1 MKTFE
6 IVVPTSAR
14 VFEYMICKVDAET
27 ADEALELAMQG
38 EYYDVDFQE
47 IETDDQ
53 DTYWDQVEVTE
64 YYDHDK
70 EGKQDEKIS
79 N

>member
-6 IVVPTSAR
+6 IVVPVSSR
-14 VFEYMICKVDAET
+14 VYEHMICKVDAEN

-38 EYYDVDFQE
+38 EYYDVDYEE

-64 YYDHDK
+64 YYDDNK
-70 EGKQDEKIS
+70 EGKDYEKV
-79 N
+79 

>member
-6 IVVPTSAR
+6 IIVPTSSR
-14 VFEYMICKVDAET
+14 VYEHMICKVDAEN
-27 ADEALELAMQG
+27 AEEALELAMQG
-38 EYYDVDFQE
+38 EYYDVDFEE

-64 YYDHDK
+64 YYDDNK
-70 EGKQDEKIS
+70 EGTNNENI
-79 N
+79 